1 MIANDRSRICAGCSR
16 TVTAVGGGALALA
29 TVRSPRS
36 VHAFAD
42 HPGTVADNYS
52 ISVGNK
58 SSKMA
63 MTPDGAHLYVSNQD
77 DATVSV
83 IEHGHQCR
91 YGHGECGG
99 LARRNSDHSRRFA
112 SLCRQRSK
120 RCGVGDRGGIEYRR
134 PHAVRGRVLRCSGGH
149 PRWEECLCFRLCARS
164 ERGRYRHGYKLGQ
177 SQDHDRCASWLYG
190 DLARW
195 RAFVRH
201 LDRQLNKRQGSGSR
215 HAQQFCRRDHLRPV
229 GGRTRW
235 WVSPDSSRLYV
246 AVTGL
251 QGALQVF
258 DTGTNAVKAAMS
270 VDSMPMGMAWN
281 PNGFLLYLAVSG
293 TSRFVVSDTT
303 TNQSVGLFA
312 AGVGAVDAVITPDGK
327 TLYASDI
334 GDNTLTVF
342 DITAP
347 DLSGTPPTGRVDE
360 LYSYAFA
367 LAGSPYAWTD
377 PVMLPPGVVLS
388 PAGVISGTPTQVG
401 MFTVTVE
408 AKNYNTRAISRQ
420 VTITIADVDSCTN
433 GSSGP
438 SSGSW
443 LGQPGAGGN
452 GSLSSGSAGS
462 SGGC

>member
-1 MIANDRSRICAGCSR
+1 M
-16 TVTAVGGGALALA
+16 
-29 TVRSPRS
+29 
-36 VHAFAD
+36 
-42 HPGTVADNYS
+42 
-52 ISVGNK
+52 
-58 SSKMA
+58 
-63 MTPDGAHLYVSNQD
+63 
-77 DATVSV
+77 
-83 IEHGHQCR
+83 
-91 YGHGECGG
+91 
-99 LARRNSDHSRRFA
+99 
-112 SLCRQRSK
+112 
-120 RCGVGDRGGIEYRR
+120 
-134 PHAVRGRVLRCSGGH
+134 
-149 PRWEECLCFRLCARS
+149 
-164 ERGRYRHGYKLGQ
+164 
-177 SQDHDRCASWLYG
+177 
-190 DLARW
+190 
-195 RAFVRH
+195 
-201 LDRQLNKRQGSGSR
+201 
-215 HAQQFCRRDHLRPV
+215 
-229 GGRTRW
+229 
-235 WVSPDSSRLYV
+235 SPDSSRLYV